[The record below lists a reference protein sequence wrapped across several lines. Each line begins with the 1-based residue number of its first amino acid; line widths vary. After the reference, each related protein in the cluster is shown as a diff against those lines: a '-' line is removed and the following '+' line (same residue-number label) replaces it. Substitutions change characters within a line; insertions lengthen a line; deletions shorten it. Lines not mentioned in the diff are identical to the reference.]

1 MREDQRIRLAE
12 LSEKL
17 ADVVLEEADPALWPG
32 AGQPLAEITAAER
45 GDRYWCK
52 KNAAA
57 TFSLLERSIGLI
69 EKVNRPGGG
78 DDDEDL
84 DKQITRAEKEAAKLL
99 DKVTGAA
106 RKAAFDQ
113 RTRGKAP
120 S

>member
-1 MREDQRIRLAE
+1 MREDQRARLAE

-32 AGQPLAEITAAER
+32 AGQALADITAAQR

-57 TFSLLERSIGLI
+57 TFSLLERSIGLM
-69 EKVNRPGGG
+69 EKVSAPGDQ
-78 DDDEDL
+78 DDAGDL
-84 DKQITRAEKEAAKLL
+84 DKQITSAEKEAAKLL

-113 RTRGKAP
+113 RARGKAA